1 MLRLPET
8 LLQNCSLDGEAY
20 AFTALRMRIAQLAAE
35 GCETEREAAAWLLA
49 EIVMRRSAGLNPNRR
64 CAAERRILRLRYTVI
79 EAT

>member
-1 MLRLPET
+1 
-8 LLQNCSLDGEAY
+8 
-20 AFTALRMRIAQLAAE
+20 MRIAQLAAE